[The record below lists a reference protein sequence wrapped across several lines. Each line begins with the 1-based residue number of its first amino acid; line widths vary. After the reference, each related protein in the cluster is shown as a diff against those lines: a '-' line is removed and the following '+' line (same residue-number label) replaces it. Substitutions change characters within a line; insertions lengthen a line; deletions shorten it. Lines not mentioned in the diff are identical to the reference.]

1 MRNINE
7 LVGIING
14 IDYDGIINE
23 REIEKLED
31 WVAKNRNLVYE
42 PRQIELINLIE
53 VILKDHIITSD
64 EKEILLNYCNG
75 YLIGK
80 SGNLSIYML
89 QGIIQGITSDGVINP
104 KEVEKLKKWKENNRN
119 SLILLPKCEMLVS
132 TIDSIIE
139 DGIVTDSEQELI
151 QKILSEEIEASYF
164 ESKIE
169 FLKKQV
175 KNKKYRCRFNRFVR

>member
-64 EKEILLNYCNG
+64 EKEI
-75 YLIGK
+75 
-80 SGNLSIYML
+80 
-89 QGIIQGITSDGVINP
+89 
-104 KEVEKLKKWKENNRN
+104 
-119 SLILLPKCEMLVS
+119 
-132 TIDSIIE
+132 
-139 DGIVTDSEQELI
+139 
-151 QKILSEEIEASYF
+151 
-164 ESKIE
+164 
-169 FLKKQV
+169 
-175 KNKKYRCRFNRFVR
+175 

>member
-1 MRNINE
+1 
-7 LVGIING
+7 
-14 IDYDGIINE
+14 
-23 REIEKLED
+23 
-31 WVAKNRNLVYE
+31 
-42 PRQIELINLIE
+42 
-53 VILKDHIITSD
+53 
-64 EKEILLNYCNG
+64 
-75 YLIGK
+75 
-80 SGNLSIYML
+80 ML

-104 KEVEKLKKWKENNRN
+104 KEVEKLKKWMENNRN

-175 KNKKYRCRFNRFVR
+175 KNKKI

>member
-64 EKEILLNYCNG
+64 EKEILLNYH
-75 YLIGK
+75 
-80 SGNLSIYML
+80 
-89 QGIIQGITSDGVINP
+89 Q
-104 KEVEKLKKWKENNRN
+104 
-119 SLILLPKCEMLVS
+119 
-132 TIDSIIE
+132 
-139 DGIVTDSEQELI
+139 
-151 QKILSEEIEASYF
+151 
-164 ESKIE
+164 
-169 FLKKQV
+169 
-175 KNKKYRCRFNRFVR
+175 YRVFPDD